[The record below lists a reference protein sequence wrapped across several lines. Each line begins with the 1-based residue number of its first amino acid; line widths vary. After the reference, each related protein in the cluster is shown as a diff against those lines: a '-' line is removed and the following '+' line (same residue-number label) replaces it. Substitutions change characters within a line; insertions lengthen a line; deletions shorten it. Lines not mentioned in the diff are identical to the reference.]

1 MACGGKKL
9 VKMLR
14 FSKSS
19 ELSSTVT
26 SQQHGI
32 MMSQHKMMKNT
43 YITVV
48 TKFQSCTMFQ
58 RRDIA
63 NLMQKVAKKCKLRSN
78 GQLTYFQGCC
88 ATSKPFSILLKFF
101 IETYNP
107 KRKKIRG

>member
-1 MACGGKKL
+1 MLLVGFLTTFCLIEIPTWYAGVKNL
-9 VKMLR
+9 VKMLT

-48 TKFQSCTMFQ
+48 TIFQSCIMFQ

-63 NLMQKVAKKCKLRSN
+63 NLMQKVA
-78 GQLTYFQGCC
+78 
-88 ATSKPFSILLKFF
+88 
-101 IETYNP
+101 
-107 KRKKIRG
+107 